1 MQYDVVLFDL
11 DYTLFDSALSET
23 EALET
28 TFKKHTIDLNPE
40 LLHMY
45 RLINTKLW
53 ADLEMNLI
61 SLEDLRVARFQ
72 ILLDNLGIKID
83 ALSLADT
90 YTHNLGICG
99 GLLPGASDLLNSL
112 VGNVKLAL
120 VTNGVA
126 ITQRS
131 RIRKFDIGKFFD
143 AIVISGE
150 FGTPKPNPEI
160 FSEALRLLDHTDKKS
175 VLMVGDSLS
184 SDVAGATNFHIDS
197 CWFNPVGKQLDD
209 RRPPTHTCD
218 SFNDLLRIIL

>member
-23 EALET
+23 DALQL
-28 TFKKHTIDLNPE
+28 TFQRHSIDLNAP
-40 LLHMY
+40 LLNMY
-45 RLINTKLW
+45 RSINTKLW
-53 ADLEMNLI
+53 SDLEMNLI
-61 SLEDLRVARFQ
+61 SLEELRVARFQ
-72 ILLDNLGIKID
+72 ILLDNLKID
-83 ALSLADT
+83 IDARSLADT

-99 GLLPGASDLLNSL
+99 GLLPGANDLLMSL

-131 RIRKFDIGKFFD
+131 RIRKFNIEQFFD

-160 FSEALRLLDHTDKKS
+160 FSEALRLLDHTNKKS

-184 SDVAGATNFHIDS
+184 SDIAGATNFHIDS
-197 CWFNPVGKQLDD
+197 CWFNPLGKQSDG
-209 RRPPTHTCD
+209 RRFPTHTCD
-218 SFNDLLRIIL
+218 SFDDLVRIIL